1 MNPKVE
7 SLKKIYLFQKLN
19 QDELLHIAEKIQDVH
34 LPPRNVLYDIG
45 EEAESMFIVKYGTLE
60 ISTATSQGDDV
71 SLITLGE
78 GDHFGELPFFDSE
91 KRSAKVEAKENT
103 ELYELKY
110 SDLHEMFSKNK
121 EMELKFYQEVTHY
134 YIRRLRKL
142 THDLAYARELR
153 KRFA

>member
-1 MNPKVE
+1 MNTKVE

-19 QDELLHIAEKIQDVH
+19 QDELLHIAEKIREVH

-45 EEAESMFIVKYGTLE
+45 EEAESMYIVKYGTLQ
-60 ISTATSQGDDV
+60 ISTATSDGDDV
-71 SLITLGE
+71 NLLTLGE
-78 GDHFGELPFFDSE
+78 GDHFGELPFFDDE
-91 KRSAKVEAKENT
+91 KRSAKVEAKENS
-103 ELYELKY
+103 ELYELRY
-110 SDLHEMFSKNK
+110 SDLHDMFSKNK
-121 EMELKFYQEVTHY
+121 EMELKFYKEVTHY

>member
-1 MNPKVE
+1 MNTKVE

-19 QDELLHIAEKIQDVH
+19 QDELLHIAEKTREVH

-45 EEAESMFIVKYGTLE
+45 EEAESMYIVKYGTLQ
-60 ISTATSQGDDV
+60 ISTATSDGDDV
-71 SLITLGE
+71 NLLTLGE
-78 GDHFGELPFFDSE
+78 GDHFGELPFFDDE
-91 KRSAKVEAKENT
+91 KRSAKVEAKENS
-103 ELYELKY
+103 ELYELRY
-110 SDLHEMFSKNK
+110 ADLHDMFSKNK
-121 EMELKFYQEVTHY
+121 EMELKFYKEVTHY

>member
-1 MNPKVE
+1 MNTKVE

-19 QDELLHIAEKIQDVH
+19 QDELLHIAEKIREVH

-60 ISTATSQGDDV
+60 ISTATSDGDDV
-71 SLITLGE
+71 TLITLGE
-78 GDHFGELPFFDSE
+78 GDHFGELPFFDAE
-91 KRSAKVEAKENT
+91 KRSAKVEAKENS
-103 ELYELKY
+103 ELYELRY
-110 SDLHEMFSKNK
+110 SDLHDMFSKNK
-121 EMELKFYQEVTHY
+121 EMELKFYKEVTHY

-142 THDLAYARELR
+142 THDLAYARKLR

>member
-34 LPPRNVLYDIG
+34 LPPRHVLYDIG
-45 EEAESMFIVKYGTLE
+45 EEAGSMFIVKYGTLQ

-71 SLITLGE
+71 NLINLGE
-78 GDHFGELPFFDSE
+78 GDHFGELPFFDGD
-91 KRSAKVEAKENT
+91 KRSAKVEALENS

-110 SDLHEMFSKNK
+110 SDLNEMFAKNR
-121 EMELKFYQEVTHY
+121 EMELKFYKEVTHY
-134 YIRRLRKL
+134 YIKRLRKL
-142 THDLAYARELR
+142 TNDLAYARELR
-153 KRFA
+153 RRFA